1 MRTVVV
7 RSCMK
12 NAPLWMERKCETYR
26 QKLSRSPVMTK
37 PAVCCRSRPVSLT
50 WVGLGLGLGLAL
62 ALTRSRPVSLTRLPV
77 AKK

>member
-50 WVGLGLGLGLAL
+50 
-62 ALTRSRPVSLTRLPV
+62 RLPV

>member
-1 MRTVVV
+1 MGSGSGSSVRTVVV

-50 WVGLGLGLGLAL
+50 
-62 ALTRSRPVSLTRLPV
+62 RLPV